1 MNHKKLIT
9 DIVKKI
15 KTKFNPQKIIL
26 FGSCAW
32 GEPNMDSDIDLFL
45 IMETTLR
52 RDERS
57 RQVQKIFSQRTYP
70 LDIIVYTPSEVKLSL
85 ERGNPFI
92 REIINKGVPCE

>member
-1 MNHKKLIT
+1 MNQKKLVT
-9 DIVKKI
+9 DIVEKI

-45 IMETTLR
+45 IMETNLR

-57 RQVQKIFSQRTYP
+57 RQVQKIFWP
-70 LDIIVYTPSEVKLSL
+70 GL
-85 ERGNPFI
+85 EATSVHSR
-92 REIINKGVPCE
+92 RL